1 MNNEIIVTTVAPDES
16 PAQPNHNNDNP
27 EHAHNGKIGRLPGH
41 IREEVNLRLYN
52 GNKGTDIL
60 AWLNELP
67 AVKEILATQFDG
79 IAISSANLT
88 NWDQG
93 GYQHWF
99 NRKQNVGDIGD
110 LRQFAADITRAGVD
124 GLAPATIALAS
135 AKILRYLETLDPTK
149 TNPGDLA
156 KCAAAIAIL
165 REKEQNDARIKI
177 AQQRL
182 RQRDLALLLKKDK
195 QQRDSVA
202 IARRLLGD
210 AHAQAIE
217 NSSWSNAEKFEAL
230 GIHLFGHLWEPRP
243 VPAPEIP
250 VKPNLGSI

>member
-1 MNNEIIVTTVAPDES
+1 MNNEIIVQTVAPREN
-16 PAQPNHNNDNP
+16 PAQSNHNDDNP
-27 EHAHNGKIGRLPGH
+27 EYALHGKFACLPGD
-41 IREEVNLRLYN
+41 IREEINLRLYN
-52 GNKGTDIL
+52 GKRGRQIL

-67 AVKEILATQFDG
+67 TVKEILTAQFDG
-79 IAISSANLT
+79 KPLNKQNLSHWRKT
-88 NWDQG
+88 
-93 GYQHWF
+93 GYQRWF
-99 NRKQNVGDIGD
+99 RQKQNVGSVKDV
-110 LRQFAADITRAGVD
+110 RQFVVDITNAGVE
-124 GLAPATIALAS
+124 GLTPATVALAS
-135 AKILRYLETLDPTK
+135 AKILQFLETLDPAK

-177 AQQRL
+177 AQQRS

-230 GIHLFGHLWEPRP
+230 GIHLFGHLWEPRL
-243 VPAPEIP
+243 VPAPSNHDSSHA
-250 VKPNLGSI
+250 KA